1 MEAWAP
7 LTEISLGNVA
17 VKRSLSDFLI
27 THASQMSFRLLDSF
41 MFQKAIIFFHF
52 LQMGAKKVKQQSNK
66 KGLKMQ
72 ENASA
77 RV

>member
-1 MEAWAP
+1 
-7 LTEISLGNVA
+7 
-17 VKRSLSDFLI
+17 
-27 THASQMSFRLLDSF
+27 MSFRLLDSF

-77 RV
+77 RVQNFKITRLLF